1 VLHVF
6 ADIRITHTTDTIN
19 FSKDTLMA
27 NINIQNA
34 APMMIAR
41 GVQDLSG
48 RPLPLDGDTIATH
61 IPVVYGFAQKGP
73 KRALVSGAARTNI
86 FGSDTFD
93 LRKKFATHQTALSN
107 LISEG
112 GGTQM
117 FERLEPVDIGPRA
130 NFTLWADVL
139 ETTIPQYERDDEG
152 AFVLDPLTSE
162 RVPLAGNVT
171 LNGTKIKWVMSSVNA
186 LEDEADFGT
195 LTVKAG
201 DQVSGAVHSKR
212 YPIMQFWASS
222 RGSVFNNSGARLWA
236 STENAVVPL
245 NTNLM
250 DAIKAYP
257 FRLQLVQRSSE
268 YDTARPV
275 ETQFGEQFIDFTFKP
290 DTIDPT
296 NDSRVSIQ
304 ETFLHHYTNTSNNG
318 SPVDY
323 GHFGGA
329 KVYDENVA
337 KLVDMIYANELGQ
350 GQNSDFTGATDE
362 QWLVNFIS
370 CISSKGEPYYTAEI
384 VGGAGSVRLTET
396 TNLFAAG
403 GSDGT
408 MVEVGATTK
417 EVGGLTVDMT
427 AAEIEQAHFASFA
440 GMVEKAI
447 SEYANPNSVL
457 MDTADNVESIF
468 YDSGFPLRTKNEL
481 PKFISERKDLF
492 VVLSTYDVNGG
503 PMTAE
508 QEYSTAVAL
517 RGKLKAYAESDYF
530 GTPTM
535 RGMVV
540 GRYGRMIGSQYK
552 KKLPLTLEVANKANL
567 MMGASDGKWREG
579 KVFDANPGN
588 IITLFEDVNVT
599 FTPARVR
606 NRDWVVGLNWV
617 QKLNSKQL
625 FFPALQTIY
634 DDDTSILNS
643 FFVAMCCVELQK
655 VGERVW
661 RQFTG
666 TVRLTNEQLVD
677 RVNAAVQEKTLGRFC
692 DMFKIVPDAKVT
704 AADEQRN
711 YSWHLGIELYAN
723 GMKTVMTLDVRAR
736 RMSDLA

>member
-1 VLHVF
+1 
-6 ADIRITHTTDTIN
+6 
-19 FSKDTLMA
+19 
-27 NINIQNA
+27 
-34 APMMIAR
+34 
-41 GVQDLSG
+41 
-48 RPLPLDGDTIATH
+48 
-61 IPVVYGFAQKGP
+61 
-73 KRALVSGAARTNI
+73 
-86 FGSDTFD
+86 
-93 LRKKFATHQTALSN
+93 
-107 LISEG
+107 
-112 GGTQM
+112 
-117 FERLEPVDIGPRA
+117 
-130 NFTLWADVL
+130 
-139 ETTIPQYERDDEG
+139 
-152 AFVLDPLTSE
+152 
-162 RVPLAGNVT
+162 
-171 LNGTKIKWVMSSVNA
+171 
-186 LEDEADFGT
+186 
-195 LTVKAG
+195 
-201 DQVSGAVHSKR
+201 
-212 YPIMQFWASS
+212 
-222 RGSVFNNSGARLWA
+222 
-236 STENAVVPL
+236 
-245 NTNLM
+245 
-250 DAIKAYP
+250 
-257 FRLQLVQRSSE
+257 
-268 YDTARPV
+268 
-275 ETQFGEQFIDFTFKP
+275 
-290 DTIDPT
+290 
-296 NDSRVSIQ
+296 
-304 ETFLHHYTNTSNNG
+304 
-318 SPVDY
+318 
-323 GHFGGA
+323 
-329 KVYDENVA
+329 
-337 KLVDMIYANELGQ
+337 
-350 GQNSDFTGATDE
+350 
-362 QWLVNFIS
+362 
-370 CISSKGEPYYTAEI
+370 
-384 VGGAGSVRLTET
+384 
-396 TNLFAAG
+396 
-403 GSDGT
+403 
-408 MVEVGATTK
+408 
-417 EVGGLTVDMT
+417 
-427 AAEIEQAHFASFA
+427 
-440 GMVEKAI
+440 
-447 SEYANPNSVL
+447 
-457 MDTADNVESIF
+457 
-468 YDSGFPLRTKNEL
+468 
-481 PKFISERKDLF
+481 
-492 VVLSTYDVNGG
+492 
-503 PMTAE
+503 MTAE